1 MISFS
6 IGDSNGLQLIQHK
19 KQVFGFLC
27 DLCDLCGETA
37 FSGYQQICTC
47 NMNRRFFMKTAR
59 IPMITKLWLAVLVMI
74 AALLLLGQ
82 GFAGNLEY
90 GVGSWE
96 VPSGQPS
103 QMQSQLDH
111 DPKMIDPFFKSNR

>member
-1 MISFS
+1 
-6 IGDSNGLQLIQHK
+6 
-19 KQVFGFLC
+19 
-27 DLCDLCGETA
+27 
-37 FSGYQQICTC
+37 
-47 NMNRRFFMKTAR
+47 MKTAR

-96 VPSGQPS
+96 VPSGSRLRCSPS
-103 QMQSQLDH
+103 L
-111 DPKMIDPFFKSNR
+111 ITILR